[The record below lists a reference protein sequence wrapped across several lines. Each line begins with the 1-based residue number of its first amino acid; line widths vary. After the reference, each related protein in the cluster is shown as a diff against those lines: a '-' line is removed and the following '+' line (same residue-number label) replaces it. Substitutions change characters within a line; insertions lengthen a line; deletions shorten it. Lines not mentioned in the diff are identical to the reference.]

1 MNRSLQIRAGLTA
14 VILLFSLYGLL
25 PTFKALSIS
34 QAEREAAKD
43 NPERL
48 EEIAEIDAAAIR
60 RGLDLKGG
68 MYLVLEVDQA
78 GMNSSEAEDALLR
91 VKEIIYNRIDKFGVS
106 EPEITTFG
114 SSRIVVKL
122 PGLQDPERAKN
133 LLGKTARLEFR
144 MVRPDTEIQAALEKM
159 DHLFLADAAVA
170 DTPDE
175 ADPEA
180 AAEPTEE
187 EDLAAAEGDTSA
199 ITEADTA
206 STPFGDLDDVLGDDD
221 SLAEADET
229 YLKEHP
235 FTGLIIAQPGI
246 LSSTPLFVEEKN
258 VNRLQAM
265 LDDPRVARK
274 LRNME
279 FQMDM
284 EPMNFGQGQ
293 MLRPLYLIEAKSI
306 LTGDQLTD
314 ALSAADPERPGS
326 WQVNFSLNN
335 RGARTF
341 AKVTGENVGRFL
353 AISLDGR
360 ISSAP
365 VIQGKIPSGSG
376 SISGNFSNAEAS
388 DLALLLRAGAL
399 PTDVYIA
406 EERTV
411 GPSLGS
417 DSIRMGVN
425 AAMYGSIL
433 VVIFMLVYYRLS
445 GVVIVIALVS
455 NIIILMAI
463 LAQFDLVLTL
473 PGIAGIILTVGM
485 AVDANVLIN
494 ERIRE
499 ELRKDKTIRA
509 SVQSG
514 YTNATRTIVDAN
526 VTTLIAGGI
535 LLWFGTG
542 PIKGFAVT
550 LSIGILTSMFTAL
563 VMGVAPGES
572 SPGKVGQDD
581 GILQGSQDQFRGRH
595 EGRLHHFGDP
605 GSRQRGHHAD
615 SQGAAAEHRFYRRF
629 GAAGEDGSGA
639 DGR

>member
-34 QAEREAAKD
+34 SAEREAAQD

-48 EEIAEIDAAAIR
+48 AEIADIDAATIR

-68 MYLVLEVDQA
+68 MYLVLEVDQE
-78 GMNSSEAEDALLR
+78 GMNSSEAEDALMR
-91 VKEIIYNRIDKFGVS
+91 VKEILYNRIDKFGVS

-144 MVRPDTEIQAALEKM
+144 LVRPDNEIQEALDKL
-159 DHLFLADAAVA
+159 DKLFLVDAAAADADTLEAV
-170 DTPDE
+170 E
-175 ADPEA
+175 AEEV
-180 AAEPTEE
+180 AAEESDVEE
-187 EDLAAAEGDTSA
+187 PDVAVAEGDTA
-199 ITEADTA
+199 TVAETDTA
-206 STPFGDLDDVLGDDD
+206 STPFGDLDGGLGDDD
-221 SLAEADET
+221 VLAEADEA
-229 YLKEHP
+229 YLREHP
-235 FTGLIIAQPGI
+235 FTGLLIAQPG
-246 LSSTPLFVEEKN
+246 LQGNTPLFCKEEN
-258 VNRLQAM
+258 VARLQVM

-274 LRNME
+274 LRNLE
-279 FQMDM
+279 FQMGMKAVD
-284 EPMNFGQGQ
+284 FGQGQ
-293 MLRPLYLIEAKSI
+293 SLRPVYLVDAKAI
-306 LTGDQLTD
+306 VTGDQLTD
-314 ALSAADPERPGS
+314 ALSTANPERPGQ

-335 RGARTF
+335 RGARSFGKT
-341 AKVTGENVGRFL
+341 TGENVGRFL

-360 ISSAP
+360 IASAP
-365 VIQGKIPSGSG
+365 VIQSKITSSG
-376 SISGNFSNAEAS
+376 SISGNFTNAEAS

-417 DSIRMGVN
+417 DSIRMGVR
-425 AAMYGSIL
+425 AALYGSL
-433 VVIFMLVYYRLS
+433 MVVIFMLVYYRLS

-514 YTNATRTIVDAN
+514 YSNATRTIVDAN

-563 VMGVAPGES
+563 VMTRVIMELVTR
-572 SPGKVGQDD
+572 K
-581 GILQGSQDQFRGRH
+581 QG
-595 EGRLHHFGDP
+595 
-605 GSRQRGHHAD
+605 RQKM
-615 SQGAAAEHRFYRRF
+615 SI
-629 GAAGEDGSGA
+629 
-639 DGR
+639 

>member
-1 MNRSLQIRAGLTA
+1 
-14 VILLFSLYGLL
+14 
-25 PTFKALSIS
+25 
-34 QAEREAAKD
+34 D

-48 EEIAEIDAAAIR
+48 DEIADIDAAAIR

-68 MYLVLEVDQA
+68 MYLVLEVDQE
-78 GMNSSEAEDALLR
+78 GMNTSEAADALLR
-91 VKEIIYNRIDKFGVS
+91 VKEILYNRIDKFGVS

-122 PGLQDPERAKN
+122 PGLQDPERAKA
-133 LLGKTARLEFR
+133 LLGRTARLEFR
-144 MVRPDTEIQAALEKM
+144 MVRPDTEIQAVLDKLDRLYLGDSPVGEDSAEA
-159 DHLFLADAAVA
+159 ADASAETEDGTEVAVA
-170 DTPDE
+170 EIDST
-175 ADPEA
+175 AVA
-180 AAEPTEE
+180 AT
-187 EDLAAAEGDTSA
+187 
-199 ITEADTA
+199 DTA
-206 STPFGDLDDVLGDDD
+206 SNPFGDLDDLMGSDE
-221 SLAEADET
+221 SLAGADEA
-229 YLKEHP
+229 YLKDHP
-235 FTGLIIAQPGI
+235 FTGLLIAQPGV
-246 LSSTPLFVEEKN
+246 LGSTPLFVEESN
-258 VNRLQAM
+258 VVRVQAM
-265 LDDPRVARK
+265 LDDPRTSRS

-279 FQMDM
+279 FQLEM
-284 EPMNFGQGQ
+284 EPMDFGQGQ
-293 MLRPLYLIEAKSI
+293 MLRPLYLVDTSAI

-314 ALSAADPERPGS
+314 ALSTSNPDRPGF

-335 RGARTF
+335 RGSRTF

-376 SISGNFSNAEAS
+376 SISGNFTNAEAS

-425 AAMYGSIL
+425 AALYGSVLVIL
-433 VVIFMLVYYRLS
+433 FILFYYRLS
-445 GVVIVIALVS
+445 GVVTVLALVS
-455 NIIILMAI
+455 NIIILMAV

-514 YTNATRTIVDAN
+514 YANATRTIVDAN
-526 VTTLIAGGI
+526 ITTLIAGGI

-563 VMGVAPGES
+563 VMTRVVMEF
-572 SPGKVGQDD
+572 
-581 GILQGSQDQFRGRH
+581 LTRRQGRKKMSI
-595 EGRLHHFGDP
+595 
-605 GSRQRGHHAD
+605 
-615 SQGAAAEHRFYRRF
+615 
-629 GAAGEDGSGA
+629 
-639 DGR
+639 

>member
-14 VILLFSLYGLL
+14 VILLLSIYGLL

-34 QAEREAAKD
+34 SAEREAAKD

-48 EEIAEIDAAAIR
+48 AEIAEIDAGAIR

-68 MYLVLEVDQA
+68 MYLVLEVDQE

-91 VKEIIYNRIDKFGVS
+91 VKEILYNRIDKFGVS

-144 MVRPDTEIQAALEKM
+144 LVRQPQELQEALERM
-159 DHLFLADAAVA
+159 DEIFAGEMGEQADAGEAETDATETAEAA
-170 DTPDE
+170 DEIAET
-175 ADPEA
+175 ADPN
-180 AAEPTEE
+180 
-187 EDLAAAEGDTSA
+187 
-199 ITEADTA
+199 
-206 STPFGDLDDVLGDDD
+206 
-221 SLAEADET
+221 ADET
-229 YLKEHP
+229 VDEVAASADSAAQDALDPLATLDDELGVEDDAEREAWLQDHP
-235 FTGLIIAQPGI
+235 FSGRLVMQGNI
-246 LSSTPLFVEEKN
+246 LPSTPLFVLEDEVPFIQK
-258 VNRLQAM
+258 M
-265 LDDPRVARK
+265 LEDPRTEHR
-274 LRNME
+274 LRDIE
-279 FQMDM
+279 FQLGMEAMDLGG
-284 EPMNFGQGQ
+284 GQ
-293 MLRPLYLIEAKSI
+293 LYRPLYLVDARSSV
-306 LTGDQLTD
+306 TGEQLTD
-314 ALSAADPERPGS
+314 AVPMSDSSAPGF
-326 WQVNFSLNN
+326 WQVNFTLNS
-335 RGARTF
+335 RGARAF
-341 AKVTGENVGRFL
+341 GKLTGENVHRYL
-353 AISLDGR
+353 AISLDDR

-365 VIQGKIPSGSG
+365 RIDSKIMGTG
-376 SISGNFSNAEAS
+376 TITGNFSHNEAS

-399 PTDVYIA
+399 PADVYIA

-425 AAMYGSIL
+425 AALYGS
-433 VVIFMLVYYRLS
+433 
-445 GVVIVIALVS
+445 VIVILFILAYYRMSGMVTVAALIS
-455 NIIILMAI
+455 NILILMAV

-499 ELRKDKTIRA
+499 ELRKKKTIRA

-514 YTNATRTIVDAN
+514 YQNATRTIVDAN
-526 VTTLIAGGI
+526 VTTLIAGVI

-563 VMGVAPGES
+563 VMTRVLMEFMTRNQ
-572 SPGKVGQDD
+572 GKQKMS
-581 GILQGSQDQFRGRH
+581 I
-595 EGRLHHFGDP
+595 
-605 GSRQRGHHAD
+605 
-615 SQGAAAEHRFYRRF
+615 
-629 GAAGEDGSGA
+629 
-639 DGR
+639 

>member
-1 MNRSLQIRAGLTA
+1 
-14 VILLFSLYGLL
+14 
-25 PTFKALSIS
+25 
-34 QAEREAAKD
+34 
-43 NPERL
+43 
-48 EEIAEIDAAAIR
+48 
-60 RGLDLKGG
+60 
-68 MYLVLEVDQA
+68 
-78 GMNSSEAEDALLR
+78 
-91 VKEIIYNRIDKFGVS
+91 
-106 EPEITTFG
+106 
-114 SSRIVVKL
+114 
-122 PGLQDPERAKN
+122 
-133 LLGKTARLEFR
+133 
-144 MVRPDTEIQAALEKM
+144 
-159 DHLFLADAAVA
+159 
-170 DTPDE
+170 
-175 ADPEA
+175 
-180 AAEPTEE
+180 
-187 EDLAAAEGDTSA
+187 
-199 ITEADTA
+199 
-206 STPFGDLDDVLGDDD
+206 
-221 SLAEADET
+221 
-229 YLKEHP
+229 
-235 FTGLIIAQPGI
+235 
-246 LSSTPLFVEEKN
+246 
-258 VNRLQAM
+258 M
-265 LDDPRVARK
+265 LDDPRTARK

-279 FQMDM
+279 FQLDM
-284 EPMNFGQGQ
+284 EPMDFGQGQ
-293 MLRPLYLIEAKSI
+293 MLRPLYLVESKSI
-306 LTGDQLTD
+306 ITGDQLTD
-314 ALSAADPERPGS
+314 ALSTANPDRPGF

-376 SISGNFSNAEAS
+376 SISGNFTNNEAS

-399 PTDVYIA
+399 PTDVFIA

-425 AAMYGSIL
+425 AALYGSIM
-433 VVIFMLVYYRLS
+433 VVIFILIYYRLS
-445 GVVIVIALVS
+445 GVVTVIALLS
-455 NIIILMAI
+455 NIIIMMAV

-514 YTNATRTIVDAN
+514 YANATRTIIDAN

-563 VMGVAPGES
+563 VMTRVIMEFMTR
-572 SPGKVGQDD
+572 K
-581 GILQGSQDQFRGRH
+581 QGRKKMSI
-595 EGRLHHFGDP
+595 
-605 GSRQRGHHAD
+605 
-615 SQGAAAEHRFYRRF
+615 
-629 GAAGEDGSGA
+629 
-639 DGR
+639 

>member
-14 VILLFSLYGLL
+14 VILLLSLYGLL

-34 QAEREAAKD
+34 KADREAAKD

-48 EEIAEIDAAAIR
+48 AEIADIDAAAIK

-68 MYLVLEVDQA
+68 MYLVLEVDQE

-91 VKEIIYNRIDKFGVS
+91 VKEILYNRIDKFGVS

-144 MVRPDTEIQAALEKM
+144 MVRPDTEIQAVLEKL
-159 DHLFLADAAVA
+159 DRVFLADASGA
-170 DTPDE
+170 DTSDE
-175 ADPEA
+175 VEA
-180 AAEPTEE
+180 EEVAAEEVPVAESTEE
-187 EDLAAAEGDTSA
+187 QDLVVAEGDSA
-199 ITEADTA
+199 AVAGADSA
-206 STPFGDLDDVLGDDD
+206 SNPFGDLDDVLSGDD
-221 SLAEADET
+221 SLAEADAA
-229 YLKEHP
+229 YLKDHP
-235 FTGLIIAQPGI
+235 FSGLIIAQPGFQ
-246 LSSTPLFVEEKN
+246 SNTPLFVEEKN
-258 VNRLQAM
+258 VTRLQAM

-274 LRNME
+274 LRTVE
-279 FQMDM
+279 FQLDM
-284 EPMNFGQGQ
+284 EAMNVGEGQA
-293 MLRPLYLIEAKSI
+293 LRPLYLIDSKSI
-306 LTGDQLTD
+306 ITGDQLTN
-314 ALSAADPERPGS
+314 ALSTANPERPGQ
-326 WQVNFSLNN
+326 WQVSFTLNN
-335 RGARTF
+335 RGARAF
-341 AKVTGENVGRFL
+341 AKTTGENVGRFL

-360 ISSAP
+360 IASAP
-365 VIQGKIPSGSG
+365 VIQGKIPGGSG
-376 SISGNFSNAEAS
+376 VISGNFTNAEAS

-417 DSIRMGVN
+417 DSIRMGLN
-425 AAMYGSIL
+425 AAMYGSIM
-433 VVIFMLVYYRLS
+433 VIIFILFYYRMS
-445 GVVIVIALVS
+445 GVVVVTALVS

-514 YTNATRTIVDAN
+514 YANATRTIVDAN

-563 VMGVAPGES
+563 VMTRVIMELMTH
-572 SPGKVGQDD
+572 K
-581 GILQGSQDQFRGRH
+581 QGRKKISI
-595 EGRLHHFGDP
+595 
-605 GSRQRGHHAD
+605 
-615 SQGAAAEHRFYRRF
+615 
-629 GAAGEDGSGA
+629 
-639 DGR
+639 

>member
-1 MNRSLQIRAGLTA
+1 MNRSLQIRAGLTV

-34 QAEREAAKD
+34 SADREAAKD

-48 EEIAEIDAAAIR
+48 AEIADIDAAAIR

-68 MYLVLEVDQA
+68 MYLVLEVDQE
-78 GMNSSEAEDALLR
+78 GMNSSEAEDALMR
-91 VKEIIYNRIDKFGVS
+91 VKEILYNRIDKFGVS

-144 MVRPDTEIQAALEKM
+144 MVRPDTEIQPALEKL
-159 DHLFLADAAVA
+159 DRLFLADASA
-170 DTPDE
+170 DTTQ
-175 ADPEA
+175 EA
-180 AAEPTEE
+180 AKMAALEGGDEETVVEPTEE
-187 EDLAAAEGDTSA
+187 QDLFDAEDDTAAAAGT
-199 ITEADTA
+199 DTA
-206 STPFGDLDDVLGDDD
+206 ETPFGDLEDMLGDDD
-221 SLAEADET
+221 SLAEANEA

-235 FTGLIIAQPGI
+235 FTGLLIAQQG
-246 LSSTPLFVEEKN
+246 LLVSTPLFVEEKN
-258 VNRLQAM
+258 VSRLQVL
-265 LDDPRVARK
+265 LDDPRTARK
-274 LRNME
+274 LRTME
-279 FQMDM
+279 LQLAM

-293 MLRPLYLIEAKSI
+293 MLRPLYLIDTKSI
-306 LTGDQLTD
+306 ITGDQLTD
-314 ALSAADPERPGS
+314 AISTANPDRPGS

-341 AKVTGENVGRFL
+341 AKVTGENVGRYL

-376 SISGNFSNAEAS
+376 SISGNFTNAEAS

-417 DSIRMGVN
+417 DSIRMGVS
-425 AAMYGSIL
+425 AALYGSIM
-433 VVIFMLVYYRLS
+433 VIIFMLVYYRMS

-514 YTNATRTIVDAN
+514 YANATRTIVDAN

-563 VMGVAPGES
+563 VMTRVIMELVTR
-572 SPGKVGQDD
+572 K
-581 GILQGSQDQFRGRH
+581 QG
-595 EGRLHHFGDP
+595 
-605 GSRQRGHHAD
+605 RQKL
-615 SQGAAAEHRFYRRF
+615 SI
-629 GAAGEDGSGA
+629 
-639 DGR
+639 

>member
-1 MNRSLQIRAGLTA
+1 MNRSLQIRAGLTV
-14 VILLFSLYGLL
+14 VILLLSIYGLL

-34 QAEREAAKD
+34 PAEREAAKSD
-43 NPERL
+43 PVRL
-48 EEIAEIDAAAIR
+48 AEIQKIDAQAIR

-68 MYLVLEVDQA
+68 MYLVLEVDQT
-78 GMNSSEAEDALLR
+78 GMNAGEAQDALMR
-91 VKEIIYNRIDKFGVS
+91 VKEILYNRIDKFGVS

-133 LLGKTARLEFR
+133 LLGTTAQLEFR
-144 MVRPDTEIQAALEKM
+144 MVRPSDDIQDALERM
-159 DHLFLADAAVA
+159 DQLFLGEVVGAAVAEGEDVAAEVPAEAPAESPAEAPAADETASAEGDSAADPFAELDDLLADAGDA
-170 DTPDE
+170 D
-175 ADPEA
+175 A
-180 AAEPTEE
+180 
-187 EDLAAAEGDTSA
+187 
-199 ITEADTA
+199 
-206 STPFGDLDDVLGDDD
+206 LD
-221 SLAEADET
+221 SEF
-229 YLKEHP
+229 LKEHP
-235 FTGLIIAQPGI
+235 FSGLLVMAPGTYA
-246 LSSTPLFVEEKN
+246 STPLFVSEEN
-258 VNRLQAM
+258 VDRVQAM
-265 LDDPRVARK
+265 LDDERVPAR
-274 LRNME
+274 LRGVE
-279 FQMDM
+279 FQLDMDPVNM
-284 EPMNFGQGQ
+284 GQGQ
-293 MLRPLYLIEAKSI
+293 MLRPLYLVDAVPT

-314 ALSAADPERPGS
+314 AVSMADTERPGS
-326 WQVNFSLNN
+326 WMVNFTLNS

-365 VIQGKIPSGSG
+365 VIEGRIPSGSG
-376 SISGNFSNAEAS
+376 TISGSFTNSEAS

-399 PTDVYIA
+399 PADVYIA

-417 DSIRMGVN
+417 DSIRMGLN
-425 AAMYGSIL
+425 AALYGSL
-433 VVIFMLVYYRLS
+433 
-445 GVVIVIALVS
+445 IVIAFILLYYRMSGFIAVAALIS
-455 NIIILMAI
+455 NILILMAV

-499 ELRKDKTIRA
+499 ELRKAKTIRA

-514 YTNATRTIVDAN
+514 YANATRTIVDAN

-550 LSIGILTSMFTAL
+550 LSIGILTSVFTAL
-563 VMGVAPGES
+563 VMTRVLMEWYTK
-572 SPGKVGQDD
+572 GKGKQKMS
-581 GILQGSQDQFRGRH
+581 I
-595 EGRLHHFGDP
+595 
-605 GSRQRGHHAD
+605 
-615 SQGAAAEHRFYRRF
+615 
-629 GAAGEDGSGA
+629 
-639 DGR
+639 

>member
-1 MNRSLQIRAGLTA
+1 MNRSLQIRAGLTV
-14 VILLFSLYGLL
+14 VILLLSIYGLL

-34 QAEREAAKD
+34 PAEREAAKAD
-43 NPERL
+43 PVRL
-48 EEIAEIDAAAIR
+48 AEIQKIDAQAIR

-68 MYLVLEVDQA
+68 MYLVLEVDQT
-78 GMNSSEAEDALLR
+78 GMNAGEAQDALMR
-91 VKEIIYNRIDKFGVS
+91 VKEILYNRIDKFGVS

-133 LLGKTARLEFR
+133 LLGTTAQLEFR
-144 MVRPDTEIQAALEKM
+144 MVRPSDDIQDALERM
-159 DHLFLADAAVA
+159 DQLFMGEVVGAAVAEGEDVAAEAPAAEAPADEAAADEVAADETATAEEDSAADPFAELDDLLADAGDA
-170 DTPDE
+170 D
-175 ADPEA
+175 A
-180 AAEPTEE
+180 
-187 EDLAAAEGDTSA
+187 
-199 ITEADTA
+199 
-206 STPFGDLDDVLGDDD
+206 LD
-221 SLAEADET
+221 SEF
-229 YLKEHP
+229 LKEHP
-235 FTGLIIAQPGI
+235 FSGLLVMAPGTYA
-246 LSSTPLFVEEKN
+246 STPLFVSEEN
-258 VNRLQAM
+258 VDRVQAM
-265 LDDPRVARK
+265 LDDERVPAR
-274 LRNME
+274 LRGVE
-279 FQMDM
+279 FQLDMDPVNM
-284 EPMNFGQGQ
+284 GQGQ
-293 MLRPLYLIEAKSI
+293 MLRPLYLVDAEPT

-314 ALSAADPERPGS
+314 AVSMADTERPGS
-326 WQVNFSLNN
+326 WMVNFTLNS

-365 VIQGKIPSGSG
+365 VIEGRIPSGSG
-376 SISGNFSNAEAS
+376 TISGSFTNSEAS

-399 PTDVYIA
+399 PADVYIA

-425 AAMYGSIL
+425 AALYGSLIVIVFIL
-433 VVIFMLVYYRLS
+433 LYYRAS
-445 GVVIVIALVS
+445 GFITVFALIS
-455 NIIILMAI
+455 NILILMAV

-499 ELRKDKTIRA
+499 ELRKAKTIRA

-514 YTNATRTIVDAN
+514 YANATRTIVDAN

-550 LSIGILTSMFTAL
+550 LSIGILTSVFTAL
-563 VMGVAPGES
+563 VMTRVLMEFYTK
-572 SPGKVGQDD
+572 GKGKQKMS
-581 GILQGSQDQFRGRH
+581 I
-595 EGRLHHFGDP
+595 
-605 GSRQRGHHAD
+605 
-615 SQGAAAEHRFYRRF
+615 
-629 GAAGEDGSGA
+629 
-639 DGR
+639 